1 MNLASNN
8 AFLLSVL
15 ISFLVPCHAWAQGSL
30 EDYDRADE
38 LRKRFSGK
46 VFRDNIKPR
55 WIGDARF
62 WYEVKTGKEASE
74 FLMVDAEAGTRKV
87 AFDREGLASA
97 LTKAAGEPIA
107 ADKLPLRDL
116 EFVNEG
122 AELKFVVG
130 RRGFRYD
137 VTSGEL
143 SRIEREALENG
154 TTVTVLGAARAARF
168 NGESTEISFLNE
180 TDAEIEFFWVGD
192 PDAPTSYGK
201 VKPGEE
207 IAQHTYAGHVWLVT
221 APGSEVPLGVFEATA
236 TPGLAV
242 IDGSWKL
249 GKVEKKRDRRPRRDR
264 RPLSGLSPDGMWR
277 VKFERHNVRL
287 IEVSSDAVFELTVS
301 GTAEDPFQGPVHWS
315 PDGKKLVVMQR
326 RIAEKRV
333 VHTVESS
340 PKEQLQPELKSFDY
354 VKPGDVLDHPRP
366 HLFDVATRAQISIS
380 EDLFPEP
387 WRLSEF
393 HWEADSSRFTFLYN
407 QRGHQ
412 VLSVVAVDAETGRAS
427 TLIEEVPETF
437 VCYSSKT
444 FYRRLEE
451 TNEIVWMSERDGWN
465 HLYLFDSETGA
476 LKNQV
481 TQGEWVVRKVDR
493 VDSEK
498 REIWFQ
504 AGGLHPDQDPY
515 QVHYA
520 RVRFDGTELVCLTE
534 GDGTHRVEYSPNG
547 RYLIDTYSRVD
558 LPPVRELRRVQDGS
572 LVMALEEA
580 DVSALREAGWQAPE
594 RFVATGRDGETPIY
608 GIIHKPSN
616 FDPNKRYPVIE
627 KIYAGPHA
635 AHVPKSFS
643 TGGSQIAELGFI
655 VVQIDGMGTSHRSKA
670 FHDVCC
676 QNIGDAGFPDRVR
689 WIKAAAESRPWMD
702 LSRVGIYGGSAG
714 GQNAMRALIAHH
726 DFYHVAVADCGCHD
740 NRMDKIWWN
749 EQWMGYP
756 IGEHYAA
763 SSNVDQAHRMEGKLM
778 LIVGELDTN
787 VDPAST
793 MQVVDALIKAD
804 KDFDLVVIPGAGHG
818 AAGTAYGRRRQ
829 RDFFVRHLLGVEPRH

>member
-1 MNLASNN
+1 
-8 AFLLSVL
+8 
-15 ISFLVPCHAWAQGSL
+15 
-30 EDYDRADE
+30 
-38 LRKRFSGK
+38 
-46 VFRDNIKPR
+46 
-55 WIGDARF
+55 
-62 WYEVKTGKEASE
+62 
-74 FLMVDAEAGTRKV
+74 
-87 AFDREGLASA
+87 
-97 LTKAAGEPIA
+97 
-107 ADKLPLRDL
+107 
-116 EFVNEG
+116 
-122 AELKFVVG
+122 
-130 RRGFRYD
+130 
-137 VTSGEL
+137 
-143 SRIEREALENG
+143 
-154 TTVTVLGAARAARF
+154 
-168 NGESTEISFLNE
+168 
-180 TDAEIEFFWVGD
+180 
-192 PDAPTSYGK
+192 
-201 VKPGEE
+201 
-207 IAQHTYAGHVWLVT
+207 
-221 APGSEVPLGVFEATA
+221 
-236 TPGLAV
+236 
-242 IDGSWKL
+242 
-249 GKVEKKRDRRPRRDR
+249 
-264 RPLSGLSPDGMWR
+264 
-277 VKFERHNVRL
+277 
-287 IEVSSDAVFELTVS
+287 
-301 GTAEDPFQGPVHWS
+301 
-315 PDGKKLVVMQR
+315 
-326 RIAEKRV
+326 
-333 VHTVESS
+333 
-340 PKEQLQPELKSFDY
+340 
-354 VKPGDVLDHPRP
+354 
-366 HLFDVATRAQISIS
+366 
-380 EDLFPEP
+380 
-387 WRLSEF
+387 
-393 HWEADSSRFTFLYN
+393 
-407 QRGHQ
+407 
-412 VLSVVAVDAETGRAS
+412 VVAVDAETGRAS

-451 TNEIVWMSERDGWN
+451 TNEILWMSERDGWN

-580 DVSALREAGWQAPE
+580 NVSALREAGWQAPE

-670 FHDVCC
+670 FHDVCW

-804 KDFDLVVIPGAGHG
+804 KDFNLVVIPGAGHG